1 MENQL
6 DSGFRGM
13 VLQVPSHHCM
23 ILLTAEIDAYE
34 GQYIMVMDVLSIFI
48 QTNVPPN
55 KYGE

>member
-6 DSGFRGM
+6 DSGFQGM

-34 GQYIMVMDVLSIFI
+34 GQYIMVMDVLRIFI
-48 QTNVPPN
+48 QTNGPPN